1 MFTRKQH
8 AKKEMKEP
16 NQLMSEKL
24 LEFVSD
30 GLQKTEQAL
39 FKLKFDLE
47 KDLNSKL
54 PQDLLLLVEEVCDQ
68 LPNLPPEKSRE
79 FGRRLEPLLQILNEI
94 VNRLAP
100 LNLNPPTS
108 NHGSAK
114 EAVKLYKKVQNTRK
128 NS

>member
-16 NQLMSEKL
+16 NQRMSEKL

-30 GLQKTEQAL
+30 GVQKTEQAL

-54 PQDLLLLVEEVCDQ
+54 PPFQDQSRFTTPDRFV
-68 LPNLPPEKSRE
+68 NLDS
-79 FGRRLEPLLQILNEI
+79 
-94 VNRLAP
+94 
-100 LNLNPPTS
+100 
-108 NHGSAK
+108 
-114 EAVKLYKKVQNTRK
+114 KKVSYRK
-128 NS
+128 SYLATFEVEK

>member
-1 MFTRKQH
+1 
-8 AKKEMKEP
+8 
-16 NQLMSEKL
+16 MSEKL

-100 LNLNPPTS
+100 LNLDPPTS
-108 NHGSAK
+108 NHSSAK
-114 EAVKLYKKVQNTRK
+114 KAVKLYKKVQNTRK

>member
-1 MFTRKQH
+1 MFAGRQH

-16 NQLMSEKL
+16 NQLMGEKL

-39 FKLKFDLE
+39 FKLKFDLK

-79 FGRRLEPLLQILNEI
+79 FGRRLKHYFRYLTKLLTGLH
-94 VNRLAP
+94 P
-100 LNLNPPTS
+100 
-108 NHGSAK
+108 
-114 EAVKLYKKVQNTRK
+114 
-128 NS
+128 